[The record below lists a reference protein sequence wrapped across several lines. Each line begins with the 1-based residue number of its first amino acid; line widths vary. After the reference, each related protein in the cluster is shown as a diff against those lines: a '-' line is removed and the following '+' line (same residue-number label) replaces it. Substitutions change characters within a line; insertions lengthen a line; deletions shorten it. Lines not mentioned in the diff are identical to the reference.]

1 MTDRI
6 IDISDAPARLC
17 VRYDCLVICRGTRTD
32 SAEANGA
39 ESEHVPPRDE
49 KEEHRV
55 PLKEVACVVLAEKRV
70 SVSQSVLSGLAE
82 AGGALVTCDTKYMP
96 VGMML
101 PLNGHSTQAE
111 RFVRQA
117 AASLP
122 TKKRLWRDVVSA
134 KVASQGRLL
143 AKVRG
148 SDGGLLMM
156 ATRVR
161 SGDPENIEGQA
172 ARRYWTMLF
181 DDPAFTRDRDSP
193 GRNALLNYGYAV
205 LRAIVARAV
214 CASGLHPSLG
224 IHHHNRYD
232 AFCLAD
238 DLMEPFRPVVDEA
251 VVGIVE
257 GRAEE
262 GHEADAVELDK
273 ETKGALLGA
282 LTARYEN
289 RGEKRTLFDL
299 ASRMAASVA
308 KVFEGKTVKR
318 WVPEL

>member
-1 MTDRI
+1 MTDRV
-6 IDISDAPARLC
+6 IDISEGPARLC
-17 VRYDCLVICRGTRTD
+17 VRYDCLVVERG
-32 SAEANGA
+32 EG
-39 ESEHVPPRDE
+39 DE

-55 PLKEVACVVLAEKRV
+55 PLKDVACLVLAEKRV

-82 AGGALVTCDTKYMP
+82 AGGALVTCDSKYMP
-96 VGMML
+96 VAMML
-101 PLNGHSTQAE
+101 PLNGHSTQGE

-122 TKKRLWRDVVSA
+122 TKKRLWRDIVSA

-143 AKVRG
+143 ANLRG
-148 SDGGLLMM
+148 SDGGLL
-156 ATRVR
+156 R
-161 SGDPENIEGQA
+161 SAKRDGSADPENVEGQA

-181 DDPAFTRDRDSP
+181 DDPAFTRDRDTP

-232 AFCLAD
+232 AFCLVD

-257 GRAEE
+257 DRAAQGVEV
-262 GHEADAVELDK
+262 DAVELDK
-273 ETKGALLGA
+273 ETKRALLGA
-282 LTARYEN
+282 LTARYEH

-299 ASRMAASVA
+299 ASRMGASVA

-318 WVPEL
+318 WVAEL